1 MMGKQYNRMKQL
13 GKQKILRAEKTEVLN
28 DDLQQCEKKVDIIKD
43 SCMKTVKELK
53 KCLQG
58 AGQDVE
64 KRTRKLP
71 HTMLGQSMMDSSQAL
86 GETSVFGLTLGKSAE
101 VWTNIGQELTS
112 HEMGLENLV
121 ITPFSLLLDNEIP
134 SIMSMKRKLNRL
146 TLDLDSVKG
155 RYQTASSKGI
165 DKEHLAKLDA
175 IKEEME
181 QCQWKV
187 DACKESLATEM
198 MSLVAKDG
206 MLARCLVDMV
216 KSQAQYHRN
225 VLARLEKLIPQ
236 LNDDLTEAPTQGV
249 FGLALE
255 DHLRLQG
262 REIASPLETCIFWI
276 MELGLDEEG
285 LFRIAGSA
293 SRMKMIRAA
302 LDANV
307 EIDVD
312 LGMEHALAGVLKQYL
327 RELPEPLLTFSLY
340 QDFIGTLVLKDKD
353 QKLQAL
359 WTIVNNLPKS
369 NYANFKYLIKFLS
382 KVAGRSDQNKMN
394 ASNLSLVVG
403 PNCLW
408 SEEDGGMS
416 VTSTGVCAT
425 IIESFISY
433 ADWFFPD
440 EINFSITRPKC
451 NSFSE
456 TTQGVDGT
464 DSAAPTVTS
473 SPASHGDTH
482 HSPAVAVSSAHSTPV
497 AHHHPGL
504 TATSPQLDTSISPLQ
519 QSLLSDK
526 MRSASLPKRSVKKNP
541 APPVPAM
548 SPTPSPNSSLS
559 RNTPI
564 PSPSNL
570 NGTTPSNVA
579 EKNTPEKPAKVEK
592 PTRFS
597 KGEKPPVLEK
607 PARPPLPAKKTS
619 QTRESSSPPPP
630 PVTPVE
636 NVPPSP
642 TLRPK
647 STNLSRPT
655 ISPPPPPPTQKSP
668 KPSLNLDSNDTTD
681 ENTQL

>member
-519 QSLLSDK
+519 QSLLSDNESPSGQK
-526 MRSASLPKRSVKKNP
+526 HTKRRAP
-541 APPVPAM
+541 APPQGSTVEGLER
-548 SPTPSPNSSLS
+548 SRSLERVLKDEVSLS
-559 RNTPI
+559 
-564 PSPSNL
+564 S
-570 NGTTPSNVA
+570 
-579 EKNTPEKPAKVEK
+579 E
-592 PTRFS
+592 
-597 KGEKPPVLEK
+597 
-607 PARPPLPAKKTS
+607 
-619 QTRESSSPPPP
+619 
-630 PVTPVE
+630 
-636 NVPPSP
+636 
-642 TLRPK
+642 
-647 STNLSRPT
+647 T
-655 ISPPPPPPTQKSP
+655 IS
-668 KPSLNLDSNDTTD
+668 
-681 ENTQL
+681 